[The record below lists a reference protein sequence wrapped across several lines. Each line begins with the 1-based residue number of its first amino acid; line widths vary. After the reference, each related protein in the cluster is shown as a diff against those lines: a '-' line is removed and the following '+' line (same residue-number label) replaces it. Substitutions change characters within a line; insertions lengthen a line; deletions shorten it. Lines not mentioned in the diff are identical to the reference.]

1 MCGGTTLVI
10 LVCGVREE
18 GPVALAIDA
27 LRRRGADFLVVDPDD
42 LGTRVGVR
50 WSWVEGRP
58 TGAVAV
64 DERVVDLHEIGGVY
78 LRYLG
83 DPTASGDDA
92 RTVRAR
98 GTAIAL
104 ADLFDVLP
112 ARVVNRRRP
121 MTSNNSKPYQS
132 LLIRR
137 AGFAVPPTLVTSV
150 PEAARELAERYGA
163 VIYKSAS
170 SVRSIVA
177 PLGEDDL
184 RRLAAIRGLATQFQ
198 AEIRG
203 YEVRVHV
210 VDRAT
215 FGARIRSD
223 RTDYRYAS
231 AQGGRTVIAPMEI
244 PRPLAE
250 RCIALARA
258 LDMAFVGIDLIVGD
272 EEVVC
277 LEVNPCP
284 GYSYYQE
291 ATDTPIADALAAYL
305 DGEAVEDA

>member
-1 MCGGTTLVI
+1 MVV

-18 GPVALAIDA
+18 GPVALAIEA
-27 LRRRGADFLVVDPDD
+27 LERRGADFLVIDPDD
-42 LGTRVGVR
+42 LGTRVRVR
-50 WSWVEGRP
+50 WSWIEGRLS
-58 TGAVAV
+58 GSVAV
-64 DERVVDLHEIGGVY
+64 GERVVDIHEIGGVY

-83 DPTASGDDA
+83 DPAASGDDA
-92 RTVRAR
+92 HTVRAR

-137 AGFAVPPTLVTSV
+137 AGFVVPPTVVTNV
-150 PEAARELAERYGA
+150 PQAARELAERHGA

-170 SVRSIVA
+170 AVRSIVA
-177 PLGEDDL
+177 PLEEPDL

-210 VDRAT
+210 VDGAT

-223 RTDYRYAS
+223 RTDYRYAG
-231 AQGGRTVIAPMEI
+231 AQGGRTAIAPMEI
-244 PRPLAE
+244 PWPLAE
-250 RCIALARA
+250 RCVALARA
-258 LDMAFVGIDLIVGD
+258 LGMAFVGIDLIVGAH
-272 EEVVC
+272 EVVC

-284 GYSYYQE
+284 GYSYYEE
-291 ATDTPIADALAAYL
+291 ATGTPIADALAAYL